1 MLSPVEA
8 AALLGV
14 SPSAASHDVESA
26 YLARLHVV
34 PASDVETRD
43 RLTAARDALVAA
55 ARWQAPGVPGAP
67 LGQPVAPVQQPVA
80 PVRPGPPQ
88 QVTAPPYPQ
97 QPYGAQPAPQQPSPQ
112 QPYLQPYGAQPY
124 PQQPYGAQPYGAPP
138 HPQSSQPPYA
148 PYPYAQPYQP
158 HQPYPAY
165 APPRRGPSTGAIV
178 GWVLGGFAVLLVI
191 VVVAVVAIV
200 GSARSQVSYTDAG
213 GGSSDSASGE
223 YVVDGVRVEYNEDGW
238 DFTLTSP
245 RDCPAATVTVGFG
258 DDVSGPAQEEF
269 TDTVALEAGQ
279 PHVYSVPYD
288 ASSLQYA
295 SIDAI
300 DCGT

>member
-26 YLARLHVV
+26 YLARLNVV

-67 LGQPVAPVQQPVA
+67 LGQPIAPVQQPVA
-80 PVRPGPPQ
+80 PVQPGPPQ

-97 QPYGAQPAPQQPSPQ
+97 QPYGAQP
-112 QPYLQPYGAQPY
+112 Y
-124 PQQPYGAQPYGAPP
+124 PQQPYGAQP
-138 HPQSSQPPYA
+138 HPQPGQPPYA
-148 PYPYAQPYQP
+148 PYPYAQP

-178 GWVLGGFAVLLVI
+178 GSVLGGFAVLLVI

-223 YVVDGVRVEYNEDGW
+223 YVVDGVRVEYNDDGW

>member
-1 MLSPVEA
+1 PVQQ
-8 AALLGV
+8 
-14 SPSAASHDVESA
+14 SA
-26 YLARLHVV
+26 
-34 PASDVETRD
+34 
-43 RLTAARDALVAA
+43 
-55 ARWQAPGVPGAP
+55 
-67 LGQPVAPVQQPVA
+67 APVQ
-80 PVRPGPPQ
+80 PGPPQ
-88 QVTAPPYPQ
+88 QVTATPNPQ
-97 QPYGAQPAPQQPSPQ
+97 QAYGAQPAPQQLSLQ
-112 QPYLQPYGAQPY
+112 QPYPQQPYGAQPY
-124 PQQPYGAQPYGAPP
+124 PQQPYGGQPYGAHP
-138 HPQSSQPPYA
+138 HPQPGQPPYA
-148 PYPYAQPYQP
+148 PYPYAQPYP
-158 HQPYPAY
+158 PF

>member
-26 YLARLHVV
+26 YLARLNVV

-55 ARWQAPGVPGAP
+55 ARWQAPGVSGVPPA
-67 LGQPVAPVQQPVA
+67 QPVAPEPY
-80 PVRPGPPQ
+80 PQ
-88 QVTAPPYPQ
+88 QLVAAPPYPPQ
-97 QPYGAQPAPQQPSPQ
+97 QYPAPQYPPQPPYGAQPSPP
-112 QPYLQPYGAQPY
+112 QPYPPQSYAAHPHPQPGRPPYTPYPSAQPY
-124 PQQPYGAQPYGAPP
+124 PP
-138 HPQSSQPPYA
+138 
-148 PYPYAQPYQP
+148 
-158 HQPYPAY
+158 Y

-191 VVVAVVAIV
+191 VVVAIVAIV

-258 DDVSGPAQEEF
+258 DEVSGPAQEEF

>member
-26 YLARLHVV
+26 YLARLNVV

-55 ARWQAPGVPGAP
+55 ARWQAPGAPGAP
-67 LGQPVAPVQQPVA
+67 LGQPVAPEPY
-80 PVRPGPPQ
+80 PQ
-88 QVTAPPYPQ
+88 QLVAAPPYPQQQYPAPHYPPQ
-97 QPYGAQPAPQQPSPQ
+97 QPYGAQPSPPQQYPPQ
-112 QPYLQPYGAQPY
+112 SYAAHPHSQPGQPPYTPYPYPQPY
-124 PQQPYGAQPYGAPP
+124 PP
-138 HPQSSQPPYA
+138 
-148 PYPYAQPYQP
+148 
-158 HQPYPAY
+158 Y

-178 GWVLGGFAVLLVI
+178 GSVLGGFAVLLVI

-223 YVVDGVRVEYNEDGW
+223 YVVDGVRVQYNEDGW

-258 DDVSGPAQEEF
+258 DDVNGPAQEEF

>member
-55 ARWQAPGVPGAP
+55 ARWQAP
-67 LGQPVAPVQQPVA
+67 
-80 PVRPGPPQ
+80 Q

-97 QPYGAQPAPQQPSPQ
+97 QPSPQ
-112 QPYLQPYGAQPY
+112 QPYPQQPFGAQPY
-124 PQQPYGAQPYGAPP
+124 PQQSYGAEPYGAPP
-138 HPQSSQPPYA
+138 HPQPGQPPYA

-191 VVVAVVAIV
+191 VVVAIVAIV

-213 GGSSDSASGE
+213 GGSSDSLSGE